1 MATLKNN
8 IFWPLENFT
17 AQPWLAFF
25 YFKGEVSYLR
35 GELTK
40 RESNHAK
47 EKQDLAQAL
56 EAKNLQLKEVER
68 TRLRDLEA
76 VKADLDFNKRE
87 LEQAIEMIEK
97 LKRQKSDGFVA
108 SQQTQNNHA
117 TSAKRP
123 SLESASSR
131 LTKKPKLASN
141 IDEWVLS
148 WNPLTDC
155 PSKSM
160 LTVRW
165 VMPAINFTTQK
176 SRKTNSIQI
185 SLA

>member
-1 MATLKNN
+1 M
-8 IFWPLENFT
+8 
-17 AQPWLAFF
+17 
-25 YFKGEVSYLR
+25 SYLR

-141 IDEWVLS
+141 IDE
-148 WNPLTDC
+148 
-155 PSKSM
+155 
-160 LTVRW
+160 
-165 VMPAINFTTQK
+165 
-176 SRKTNSIQI
+176 
-185 SLA
+185 